1 MEYFAIIS
9 NNKETISVRDLH
21 EFVKIFAKTNLRND
35 ELEAILRRCDHN
47 ADQLIGFDEFC
58 EMVSSNEKN
67 ISSPEEQ
74 DEQNYRTQ
82 TKELRKDIT
91 NSPLRKSPSKND
103 VYEKSIDETLE
114 QYQSPLD
121 KKVMKKNH

>member
-1 MEYFAIIS
+1 
-9 NNKETISVRDLH
+9 
-21 EFVKIFAKTNLRND
+21 
-35 ELEAILRRCDHN
+35 
-47 ADQLIGFDEFC
+47 
-58 EMVSSNEKN
+58 
-67 ISSPEEQ
+67 
-74 DEQNYRTQ
+74 
-82 TKELRKDIT
+82 LRKDIT